1 MTRITKTMCLA
12 QLTETDA
19 DLYVCD
25 DPKPRK
31 CVGNC
36 KKLYT
41 PTHADISTRHPSVY
55 WNQCENCREYLKQRG
70 KIYMEN
76 KSFHKSKLIH
86 KVFKKYIKK

>member
-1 MTRITKTMCLA
+1 MTRISLA
-12 QLTETDA
+12 QLTETNA

-41 PTHADISTRHPSVY
+41 PTIEDISTRRPSVY
-55 WNQCENCREYLKQRG
+55 WKQCGKCREYLKQRG

-76 KSFHKSKLIH
+76 KVKID
-86 KVFKKYIKK
+86 KVYMN